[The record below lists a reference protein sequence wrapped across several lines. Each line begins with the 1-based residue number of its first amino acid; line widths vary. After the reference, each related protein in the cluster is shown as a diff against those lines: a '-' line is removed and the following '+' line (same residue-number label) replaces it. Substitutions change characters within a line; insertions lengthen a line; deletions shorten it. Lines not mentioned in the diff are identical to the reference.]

1 LKGDGFFKRTP
12 RTADRCSVCAILLAV
27 LAAALL
33 GGCSGLTGVVES
45 EPGIPEDPAAAAEA
59 LSVIAKLQQVNG
71 ALKTFKGVG
80 RLTVRH
86 EGKVQVDE
94 RMAWVGAL
102 PLKLS
107 VVLFAASFPAL
118 RMAGDGEWLYYQD
131 GQEPGA
137 PVKRMRAS
145 DPDFKRIL
153 SIPILASDIIALMC
167 GKMPLKE
174 HTQATIRPLAS
185 GQGYVLLLMD
195 GRSVRQK
202 IFFDETKS
210 ETRQTEVYDSWGKL
224 VFQANFL
231 EMQVVNGY
239 RVPSRLVVSRGKD
252 ATVQVLVEKYW
263 ADIPVTPETFV
274 LAVPPG

>member
-1 LKGDGFFKRTP
+1 LKGNGFFKRELTTGG
-12 RTADRCSVCAILLAV
+12 RRARAILLAV

-33 GGCSGLTGVVES
+33 GGCSRLTAVIENQP
-45 EPGIPEDPAAAAEA
+45 EIPEDPTAAAEA
-59 LSVIAKLQQVNG
+59 LSVIAKLEQANR

-80 RLTVRH
+80 RLTVRQ

-94 RMAWVGAL
+94 RMAWVGAV

-145 DPDFKRIL
+145 DPDFERIL
-153 SIPILASDIIALMC
+153 SIPIQASDIIALMC

-174 HTQATIRPLAS
+174 HNRATILPLAS

-231 EMQVVNGY
+231 EMQVVRGY
-239 RVPSRLVVSRGKD
+239 HVPSRLVVSRGKD
-252 ATVQVLVEKYW
+252 TTVQVLVEKYW
-263 ADIPVTPETFV
+263 ADVPVTPEMFV
-274 LAVPPG
+274 IAAPPG

>member
-1 LKGDGFFKRTP
+1 MRWNNFIRRART
-12 RTADRCSVCAILLAV
+12 TDRRRVRAILLAG

-33 GGCSGLTGVVES
+33 GGCSGLTGVMDSQPEVL
-45 EPGIPEDPAAAAEA
+45 EDPAAAAEA
-59 LSVIAKLQQVNG
+59 RSVIATLQQANS

-80 RLTVRH
+80 RLTVRQ

-94 RMAWVGAL
+94 RMAWVGAP

-153 SIPILASDIIALMC
+153 SIPIQASDIIALMC
-167 GKMPLKE
+167 GRMPLKE
-174 HTQATIRPLAS
+174 HNRATIQPLAS
-185 GQGYVLLLMD
+185 GKGYVLLLMD

-202 IFFDETKS
+202 IFLDETKS

-231 EMQVVNGY
+231 EMQVVSGY

-252 ATVQVLVEKYW
+252 ATVQMLVEKYW
-263 ADIPVTPETFV
+263 ADVPVTSEMFV
-274 LAVPPG
+274 LAAPPG

>member
-1 LKGDGFFKRTP
+1 MKGNGFFKRRRATW
-12 RTADRCSVCAILLAV
+12 RRRVCASLLAV

-33 GGCSGLTGVVES
+33 GGCSSLTGVIDNRPEIV
-45 EPGIPEDPAAAAEA
+45 EDPVAAAEA
-59 LSVIAKLQQVNG
+59 LSVIAKLQQANST
-71 ALKTFKGVG
+71 LKTFKGIG
-80 RLTVRH
+80 RLTVRQ

-94 RMAWVGAL
+94 RMVWVGAP

-118 RMAGDGEWLYYQD
+118 RMAGDGEWFYYQD

-137 PVKRMRAS
+137 PVKRLRAS

-153 SIPILASDIIALMC
+153 SIPIQASDIIALMS

-174 HTQATIRPLAS
+174 HNRATIQPLAS

-210 ETRQTEVYDSWGKL
+210 ETRQTEVYDSWGRL
-224 VFQANFL
+224 VFQANFRRNAGG
-231 EMQVVNGY
+231 E
-239 RVPSRLVVSRGKD
+239 RLQGAV
-252 ATVQVLVEKYW
+252 ATGGLPRERRHGPGAGREVLGRC
-263 ADIPVTPETFV
+263 ACH
-274 LAVPPG
+274 A

>member
-1 LKGDGFFKRTP
+1 MTGNGFLKRERTTG
-12 RTADRCSVCAILLAV
+12 RRRVRAILLAV
-27 LAAALL
+27 MAAALL
-33 GGCSGLTGVVES
+33 GGCSSLTGVMDSQS
-45 EPGIPEDPAAAAEA
+45 EIPEDPAAAAEA
-59 LSVIAKLQQVNG
+59 LSVIAKLQQANST
-71 ALKTFKGVG
+71 LKTFKGVG

-94 RMAWVGAL
+94 RMAWVGAP

-153 SIPILASDIIALMC
+153 SIPIQASDIIALMC
-167 GKMPLKE
+167 GRMPLKE
-174 HTQATIRPLAS
+174 HNRATIQPLAS
-185 GQGYVLLLMD
+185 GKGYVLLLLD

-210 ETRQTEVYDSWGKL
+210 ETRQTEVYDSWGRL
-224 VFQANFL
+224 AFQANFL
-231 EMQVVNGY
+231 EMQVVSGY
-239 RVPSRLVVSRGKD
+239 RVPSRLVVSRGND

-263 ADIPVTPETFV
+263 ADVPVTPEMFV
-274 LAVPPG
+274 LAEPPG

>member
-1 LKGDGFFKRTP
+1 LKGNGFFKRQ
-12 RTADRCSVCAILLAV
+12 RTMDGSRVRVILLMV

-33 GGCSGLTGVVES
+33 GGCSSLTGVVDSQPE
-45 EPGIPEDPAAAAEA
+45 IPEDPAVTAEA
-59 LSVIAKLQQVNG
+59 LRVIAQLQQANG
-71 ALKTFKGVG
+71 ALKTFKGIG
-80 RLTVRH
+80 RLTVRQ

-94 RMAWVGAL
+94 RMVWVGAP

-107 VVLFAASFPAL
+107 LVLFAASFPAL
-118 RMAGDGEWLYYQD
+118 RMAGDGEWFYYQD

-137 PVKRMRAS
+137 PVKRIRAS

-153 SIPILASDIIALMC
+153 SIPIQASDIIALMC

-174 HTQATIRPLAS
+174 HNRATIQPLAS

-210 ETRQTEVYDSWGKL
+210 ETRQTEVYDSWGRL
-224 VFQANFL
+224 VFQANFV
-231 EMQVVNGY
+231 EMQVVSGY

-252 ATVQVLVEKYW
+252 AMVQVLVEKYW
-263 ADIPVTPETFV
+263 VDVPVTPEMFV
-274 LAVPPG
+274 LALPPG

>member
-1 LKGDGFFKRTP
+1 MKWTNFFKRE
-12 RTADRCSVCAILLAV
+12 RTTDRRHVRAILLAW

-33 GGCSGLTGVVES
+33 GGCSGMTGVMDRQPEV
-45 EPGIPEDPAAAAEA
+45 PEDPAAAAEA
-59 LSVIAKLQQVNG
+59 LRVIATLQQANS

-80 RLTVRH
+80 RLTVRQ

-94 RMAWVGAL
+94 RMAWVGAP

-131 GQEPGA
+131 GQEPGMA
-137 PVKRMRAS
+137 VKRMRAS

-153 SIPILASDIIALMC
+153 SIPVQASDIIALMC
-167 GKMPLKE
+167 GRMPLKE
-174 HTQATIRPLAS
+174 HNRATIQPLAT
-185 GQGYVLLLMD
+185 GKGYVLLLMD

-210 ETRQTEVYDSWGKL
+210 ETRQTEIYDSWGKL
-224 VFQANFL
+224 VFQANFI
-231 EMQVVNGY
+231 EMQVVSGY

-263 ADIPVTPETFV
+263 ADVPVTPEMFV
-274 LAVPPG
+274 LAAPPG

>member
-1 LKGDGFFKRTP
+1 MKWTNFFKRE
-12 RTADRCSVCAILLAV
+12 RTTDRRRVRAILLAG

-33 GGCSGLTGVVES
+33 GGCSGMTGVMDSRPEV
-45 EPGIPEDPAAAAEA
+45 PEDPAAAAEA
-59 LSVIAKLQQVNG
+59 LRAIATLQQANS

-80 RLTVRH
+80 RLTVRQ

-94 RMAWVGAL
+94 RMAWVGAP

-137 PVKRMRAS
+137 AVKRMRAS

-153 SIPILASDIIALMC
+153 SIPIQASDIIALMC
-167 GKMPLKE
+167 GRMPLKE
-174 HTQATIRPLAS
+174 HNRATIQPLAS

-210 ETRQTEVYDSWGKL
+210 ETRQTEIYDSWGKL
-224 VFQANFL
+224 VFQANFI
-231 EMQVVNGY
+231 EMQVVSGY

-263 ADIPVTPETFV
+263 ADVPVTPEMFV
-274 LAVPPG
+274 LAPPPG

>member
-1 LKGDGFFKRTP
+1 LTGNDLFKRD
-12 RTADRCSVCAILLAV
+12 RTTDMRRVRAILLAV

-33 GGCSGLTGVVES
+33 GGCSSLTGVMDSRPE
-45 EPGIPEDPAAAAEA
+45 IPEDPVAAAEA
-59 LSVIAKLQQVNG
+59 LSVIAKLQQANG

-94 RMAWVGAL
+94 RMAWVGAP

-137 PVKRMRAS
+137 PVKRVRAS

-153 SIPILASDIIALMC
+153 SIPIQASDIIALMC
-167 GKMPLKE
+167 GRMPLKE
-174 HTQATIRPLAS
+174 HSRATIQPLAS
-185 GQGYVLLLMD
+185 GGLCAAAH
-195 GRSVRQK
+195 GRPVGAA
-202 IFFDETKS
+202 E
-210 ETRQTEVYDSWGKL
+210 
-224 VFQANFL
+224 NFL
-231 EMQVVNGY
+231 RRNQIGDPADRGLRFLGQTGLSGEL
-239 RVPSRLVVSRGKD
+239 SRNAGGERLPGAVAAGGLPRERRHGPG
-252 ATVQVLVEKYW
+252 AGREVLGRRPRH
-263 ADIPVTPETFV
+263 A
-274 LAVPPG
+274 

>member
-1 LKGDGFFKRTP
+1 MKGHGFFKRE
-12 RTADRCSVCAILLAV
+12 RTTGRRRVRAILLAV

-33 GGCSGLTGVVES
+33 GGCSSLTGLMDSQPEIS
-45 EPGIPEDPAAAAEA
+45 EDPAAAAEA
-59 LSVIAKLQQVNG
+59 LSVIAKLQQANR

-94 RMAWVGAL
+94 RMAWVGAP

-107 VVLFAASFPAL
+107 VVLFAARFPAL

-137 PVKRMRAS
+137 PVKRVRAS

-153 SIPILASDIIALMC
+153 SIPIQASDIIALMC
-167 GKMPLKE
+167 GKMPIKE
-174 HTQATIRPLAS
+174 HTQATIQPLAS

-210 ETRQTEVYDSWGKL
+210 ETRQTEVYDAWGRL

-231 EMQVVNGY
+231 EMQMVSGY

-263 ADIPVTPETFV
+263 ADVPVAPEMFV
-274 LAVPPG
+274 IAPPPG

>member
-1 LKGDGFFKRTP
+1 LKWNNFIRRERT
-12 RTADRCSVCAILLAV
+12 TDRRRVRAILLAG

-33 GGCSGLTGVVES
+33 GGCSGMTGVMDS
-45 EPGIPEDPAAAAEA
+45 QPEIRDDPAAAAEA
-59 LSVIAKLQQVNG
+59 LSVIATLQQANS

-80 RLTVRH
+80 RLTVRQ

-94 RMAWVGAL
+94 RMAWVGAP

-153 SIPILASDIIALMC
+153 SIPIQASDIIALMC
-167 GKMPLKE
+167 GRMPLKE
-174 HTQATIRPLAS
+174 HSRATIQPLAS
-185 GQGYVLLLMD
+185 GKGYVLLLMD

-224 VFQANFL
+224 VFQANFI
-231 EMQVVNGY
+231 EMQVVSGY

-263 ADIPVTPETFV
+263 ADVPVTPEMFV
-274 LAVPPG
+274 LAAPPG

>member
-1 LKGDGFFKRTP
+1 LKWTIFFKRE
-12 RTADRCSVCAILLAV
+12 RTTDRRRVRAIILAG

-33 GGCSGLTGVVES
+33 GGCSGMTGVMDSRPEV
-45 EPGIPEDPAAAAEA
+45 PEDPAATAEA
-59 LSVIAKLQQVNG
+59 LRVIATLQQTNS

-80 RLTVRH
+80 RLTVRQ

-94 RMAWVGAL
+94 RMAWVGAP

-137 PVKRMRAS
+137 AVKRMRAS

-153 SIPILASDIIALMC
+153 SIPIQASDIIALMC
-167 GKMPLKE
+167 GRMPLKE
-174 HTQATIRPLAS
+174 HNRATIQPLAS

-210 ETRQTEVYDSWGKL
+210 ETRQTEIYDSWGKL
-224 VFQANFL
+224 VFQANFI
-231 EMQVVNGY
+231 EMQVVSGY

-263 ADIPVTPETFV
+263 ADVPVTPEMFV
-274 LAVPPG
+274 LAPPPG

>member
-1 LKGDGFFKRTP
+1 MKGNVFFER
-12 RTADRCSVCAILLAV
+12 RCATWRRRVCASLLAV
-27 LAAALL
+27 LTAALL
-33 GGCSGLTGVVES
+33 GGCSSMTG
-45 EPGIPEDPAAAAEA
+45 GIDNRPEIVEDPVAAAEA
-59 LSVIAKLQQVNG
+59 LKVIAQLQQTNST
-71 ALKTFKGVG
+71 LKTFKGIG
-80 RLTVRH
+80 RLTVRQ

-94 RMAWVGAL
+94 RMVWVGAP

-118 RMAGDGEWLYYQD
+118 RMAGDGEWFYYQD

-137 PVKRMRAS
+137 PVKRLRAS

-153 SIPILASDIIALMC
+153 SIPILASDIIALMS

-174 HTQATIRPLAS
+174 HNRATIQPLAS

-210 ETRQTEVYDSWGKL
+210 ETRQTEVYDSWGRL
-224 VFQANFL
+224 VFQANFV
-231 EMQVVNGY
+231 EMQVVSGY
-239 RVPSRLVVSRGKD
+239 RVPSRLVVSSGKD
-252 ATVQVLVEKYW
+252 AMVQVLVEKYW
-263 ADIPVTPETFV
+263 VDVPVTPDMFV
-274 LAVPPG
+274 LALPPG

>member
-1 LKGDGFFKRTP
+1 VRVIF
-12 RTADRCSVCAILLAV
+12 LAG

-33 GGCSGLTGVVES
+33 AGCSGVTGVMDSQPAV
-45 EPGIPEDPAAAAEA
+45 IEDPAAAAEA
-59 LSVIAKLQQVNG
+59 RSVIATLQQANS

-80 RLTVRH
+80 RLTVRQ

-94 RMAWVGAL
+94 RMAWVGAP

-118 RMAGDGEWLYYQD
+118 RMAGDGEWLYYHD

-153 SIPILASDIIALMC
+153 SIPIQASDIIALMC
-167 GKMPLKE
+167 GRMPLKE
-174 HTQATIRPLAS
+174 HNRATIQPLAS
-185 GQGYVLLLMD
+185 GKGYVLLLMD

-202 IFFDETKS
+202 IFLDETKS

-231 EMQVVNGY
+231 EMQVVSGY
-239 RVPSRLVVSRGKD
+239 RVPSRLVVSRGED
-252 ATVQVLVEKYW
+252 ATVQMLVEKYW
-263 ADIPVTPETFV
+263 ADVPVTSEMFV
-274 LAVPPG
+274 LAAPPG

>member
-1 LKGDGFFKRTP
+1 MKGNGFFKRELTTGG
-12 RTADRCSVCAILLAV
+12 RRARAILLAV

-33 GGCSGLTGVVES
+33 GGCSRLTAVIENQP
-45 EPGIPEDPAAAAEA
+45 EIPEDPTAAAEA
-59 LSVIAKLQQVNG
+59 LSVIAKLEQANR

-80 RLTVRH
+80 RLTVRQ

-94 RMAWVGAL
+94 RMAWVGAV

-145 DPDFKRIL
+145 DPDFERIL
-153 SIPILASDIIALMC
+153 SIPIQASDIIALMC

-174 HTQATIRPLAS
+174 HNRATILPLAS

-231 EMQVVNGY
+231 EMQVVRGY
-239 RVPSRLVVSRGKD
+239 HVPSRLVVSRGKD
-252 ATVQVLVEKYW
+252 TTVQVLVEKYW
-263 ADIPVTPETFV
+263 ADVPVTPEMFV
-274 LAVPPG
+274 IAAPPG

>member
-1 LKGDGFFKRTP
+1 MTGNDFFKRE
-12 RTADRCSVCAILLAV
+12 RTTDMRRVRAILLAV

-33 GGCSGLTGVVES
+33 GGCSSLTGVMDSQPE
-45 EPGIPEDPAAAAEA
+45 IPEDPVAAAEA
-59 LSVIAKLQQVNG
+59 LSVIAKLQQANG

-94 RMAWVGAL
+94 RMAWVGAP

-137 PVKRMRAS
+137 PVKRVRAS

-153 SIPILASDIIALMC
+153 SIPIQASDIIALMC
-167 GKMPLKE
+167 GRMPLKE
-174 HTQATIRPLAS
+174 HDRATIQPLAS

-210 ETRQTEVYDSWGKL
+210 ETRQTEVYDSWGRL

-231 EMQVVNGY
+231 EMQVVSGY

-263 ADIPVTPETFV
+263 ADVPVTPEMFV
-274 LAVPPG
+274 LAAPPG

>member
-1 LKGDGFFKRTP
+1 MKGDGFFKRE
-12 RTADRCSVCAILLAV
+12 RTTDRCGVRAILLSV
-27 LAAALL
+27 LAVVLL
-33 GGCSGLTGVVES
+33 GGCSSLTGVMDS
-45 EPGIPEDPAAAAEA
+45 EPAIPEDPAAAAEA
-59 LSVIAKLQQVNG
+59 LSVIAKLQQANG
-71 ALKTFKGVG
+71 TLKTFKGVG

-94 RMAWVGAL
+94 RMAWVGAP

-153 SIPILASDIIALMC
+153 SIPIQASDIIALMC

-174 HTQATIRPLAS
+174 HNRATIQPLAS
-185 GQGYVLLLMD
+185 GKGYALLLMD

-210 ETRQTEVYDSWGKL
+210 ETRQTEVYDSWGRL

-231 EMQVVNGY
+231 EMQVVSGY

-263 ADIPVTPETFV
+263 ANVPVTPEMFV
-274 LAVPPG
+274 LAAPQG

>member
-1 LKGDGFFKRTP
+1 LKGNDFFERERT
-12 RTADRCSVCAILLAV
+12 TDRCGVRAILLAV
-27 LAAALL
+27 LAVALL
-33 GGCSGLTGVVES
+33 GGCSSLPGVMDSQLEV
-45 EPGIPEDPAAAAEA
+45 PEDPATAAEA
-59 LSVIAKLQQVNG
+59 LSVITKLQQANS

-80 RLTVRH
+80 RLTVRQ

-94 RMAWVGAL
+94 RMAWVGAP

-118 RMAGDGEWLYYQD
+118 RMAGDGEWFYYQD

-137 PVKRMRAS
+137 PVKRVRAS
-145 DPDFKRIL
+145 DPDFKQIL
-153 SIPILASDIIALMC
+153 SIPIQASDIIALMC
-167 GKMPLKE
+167 GKMPIKE
-174 HTQATIRPLAS
+174 HNRATIQPLAS
-185 GQGYVLLLMD
+185 GKGYALLLMD

-231 EMQVVNGY
+231 EMQVVSGY
-239 RVPSRLVVSRGKD
+239 RVPSRLVISRGQG
-252 ATVQVLVEKYW
+252 AMVQVLVEKYW
-263 ADIPVTPETFV
+263 ADVPVTPEMFV
-274 LAVPPG
+274 LAPPQG

>member
-1 LKGDGFFKRTP
+1 
-12 RTADRCSVCAILLAV
+12 LAV
-27 LAAALL
+27 LTAALL
-33 GGCSGLTGVVES
+33 GGCSSMTG
-45 EPGIPEDPAAAAEA
+45 GIDNRPEIVEDPVAAAEA
-59 LSVIAKLQQVNG
+59 LKVIAQLQQTNST
-71 ALKTFKGVG
+71 LKTFKGIG
-80 RLTVRH
+80 RLTVRQ

-94 RMAWVGAL
+94 RMVWVGAS

-118 RMAGDGEWLYYQD
+118 RMAGDGEWFYYQD

-137 PVKRMRAS
+137 PVKRLRAS

-153 SIPILASDIIALMC
+153 SIPILASDIIALMS

-174 HTQATIRPLAS
+174 HNRATIQPLAS

-210 ETRQTEVYDSWGKL
+210 ETRQTEVYDSWGRL
-224 VFQANFL
+224 VFQANFV
-231 EMQVVNGY
+231 EMQVVSGY
-239 RVPSRLVVSRGKD
+239 RVPSRLVVSSGKD
-252 ATVQVLVEKYW
+252 AMVQVLVEKYW
-263 ADIPVTPETFV
+263 VDVPVTPDMFV
-274 LAVPPG
+274 LALPPG

>member
-1 LKGDGFFKRTP
+1 MTGNDLFKRE
-12 RTADRCSVCAILLAV
+12 RTTDMRRVRAILLAV
-27 LAAALL
+27 LAAVLL
-33 GGCSGLTGVVES
+33 GGCSSLTGVMDSQPE
-45 EPGIPEDPAAAAEA
+45 IPEDPVAAAEA
-59 LSVIAKLQQVNG
+59 LSVIAKLQQANG

-94 RMAWVGAL
+94 RMAWVGAP

-137 PVKRMRAS
+137 PVKRVRAS

-153 SIPILASDIIALMC
+153 SIPIQASDIIALMC
-167 GKMPLKE
+167 GRMPLRE
-174 HTQATIRPLAS
+174 HDRATIQPLAS

-210 ETRQTEVYDSWGKL
+210 ETRQTEIYDSWGRL

-231 EMQVVNGY
+231 EMQVVSGY
-239 RVPSRLVVSRGKD
+239 RVPSRLVVSRGKE

-263 ADIPVTPETFV
+263 ADVPVTPEMFV

>member
-1 LKGDGFFKRTP
+1 MKWNNFIRRERT
-12 RTADRCSVCAILLAV
+12 TDRRRVRAILLAG

-33 GGCSGLTGVVES
+33 GGCSGMTGVMDS
-45 EPGIPEDPAAAAEA
+45 QPEIRDDPAAAAEA
-59 LSVIAKLQQVNG
+59 LSVIATLQQANS

-80 RLTVRH
+80 RLTVRQ

-94 RMAWVGAL
+94 RMAWVGAP

-153 SIPILASDIIALMC
+153 SIPIQASDIIALMC
-167 GKMPLKE
+167 GRMPLKE
-174 HTQATIRPLAS
+174 HSRATIQPLAS
-185 GQGYVLLLMD
+185 GKGYVLLLMD

-224 VFQANFL
+224 VFQANFI
-231 EMQVVNGY
+231 EMQVVSGY

-252 ATVQVLVEKYW
+252 ATVQVVVEKYW
-263 ADIPVTPETFV
+263 ADVPVTPEMFV
-274 LAVPPG
+274 LAAPPG

>member
-1 LKGDGFFKRTP
+1 LKGNGFFKRQ
-12 RTADRCSVCAILLAV
+12 RTMDGSRVRVILLMV

-33 GGCSGLTGVVES
+33 GGCSSLTGVVDSQPE
-45 EPGIPEDPAAAAEA
+45 IPEDPAVTAEA
-59 LSVIAKLQQVNG
+59 LRVIAQLQQANG
-71 ALKTFKGVG
+71 ALKTFKGIG
-80 RLTVRH
+80 RLTVRQ

-94 RMAWVGAL
+94 RMVWVGAP

-107 VVLFAASFPAL
+107 LVLFAASFPAL
-118 RMAGDGEWLYYQD
+118 RMAGDGEWFYYQD

-137 PVKRMRAS
+137 PVKRLRAS

-153 SIPILASDIIALMC
+153 SIPIQASDIIALMC

-174 HTQATIRPLAS
+174 HNRATIQPLAS

-210 ETRQTEVYDSWGKL
+210 ETRQTEVYDSWGRL
-224 VFQANFL
+224 VFQANFV
-231 EMQVVNGY
+231 EMQVVSGY

-252 ATVQVLVEKYW
+252 AMVQVLVEKYW
-263 ADIPVTPETFV
+263 VDVPVTPEMFV
-274 LAVPPG
+274 LALPPG

>member
-1 LKGDGFFKRTP
+1 MKGNGFFKRQ
-12 RTADRCSVCAILLAV
+12 RTMDGSRVRVILLMV

-33 GGCSGLTGVVES
+33 GGCSSLTGVVDSQPE
-45 EPGIPEDPAAAAEA
+45 IPEDPAVTAEA
-59 LSVIAKLQQVNG
+59 LRVIAQLQQTNG
-71 ALKTFKGVG
+71 ALKTFKGIG
-80 RLTVRH
+80 RLTVRQ

-94 RMAWVGAL
+94 RMVWVGAP

-107 VVLFAASFPAL
+107 LVLFAASFPAL
-118 RMAGDGEWLYYQD
+118 RMAGDGEWFYYQD

-137 PVKRMRAS
+137 PVKRIRAS

-153 SIPILASDIIALMC
+153 SIPIQASDIIALMC

-174 HTQATIRPLAS
+174 HNRATIQPLAS

-210 ETRQTEVYDSWGKL
+210 ETRQTEVYDSWGRL
-224 VFQANFL
+224 VFQANFV
-231 EMQVVNGY
+231 EMQVVSGY

-252 ATVQVLVEKYW
+252 AMVQVLVEKYW
-263 ADIPVTPETFV
+263 VDVPVTPEMFV
-274 LAVPPG
+274 LTPSG

>member
-1 LKGDGFFKRTP
+1 VQRV
-12 RTADRCSVCAILLAV
+12 R
-27 LAAALL
+27 
-33 GGCSGLTGVVES
+33 LTGVVES

-263 ADIPVTPETFV
+263 ADIPVTPEMFV
-274 LAVPPG
+274 LAAPQG

>member
-1 LKGDGFFKRTP
+1 
-12 RTADRCSVCAILLAV
+12 LAV
-27 LAAALL
+27 LAVALL
-33 GGCSGLTGVVES
+33 GGCSSLTGVMDSQLE
-45 EPGIPEDPAAAAEA
+45 IPEDPVTAAEA
-59 LSVIAKLQQVNG
+59 LSMIAKLQQANS

-80 RLTVRH
+80 RLTVRQ

-94 RMAWVGAL
+94 RMAWVGAP

-118 RMAGDGEWLYYQD
+118 RMAGDGEWFYYQD

-137 PVKRMRAS
+137 PVKRVRAR

-153 SIPILASDIIALMC
+153 SIPIQASEIIALMS
-167 GKMPLKE
+167 GKMPIKE
-174 HTQATIRPLAS
+174 HNRATIQPLAS
-185 GQGYVLLLMD
+185 GKGYALLLMD

-231 EMQVVNGY
+231 EMQVVSGY
-239 RVPSRLVVSRGKD
+239 RVPSRLVISRGQD

-263 ADIPVTPETFV
+263 ADVPVTPEMFV
-274 LAVPPG
+274 LALPQG

>member
-1 LKGDGFFKRTP
+1 MTGNDLFKRE
-12 RTADRCSVCAILLAV
+12 RTTEMRRVRAILLAV
-27 LAAALL
+27 LAAVLL
-33 GGCSGLTGVVES
+33 GGCSSLTGVMDSRPE
-45 EPGIPEDPAAAAEA
+45 IPEDPVAAAEA
-59 LSVIAKLQQVNG
+59 LSVIAKLQQANG

-94 RMAWVGAL
+94 RMAWVGAP

-137 PVKRMRAS
+137 PVKQVRAS

-153 SIPILASDIIALMC
+153 SIPIQASDIIALMC
-167 GKMPLKE
+167 GRMPLRE
-174 HTQATIRPLAS
+174 HDRATIQPLAS

-210 ETRQTEVYDSWGKL
+210 ETRQTEIYDSWGRL

-231 EMQVVNGY
+231 EMQVVSGY
-239 RVPSRLVVSRGKD
+239 RVPSRLVVSRGKE
-252 ATVQVLVEKYW
+252 AMVQVLVEKYW
-263 ADIPVTPETFV
+263 ADVPVTPEMFV
-274 LAVPPG
+274 LAAPPG

>member
-1 LKGDGFFKRTP
+1 LKGNVFFRRQRATC
-12 RTADRCSVCAILLAV
+12 RCRVCASLLAV

-33 GGCSGLTGVVES
+33 GGCSSLTGVMDNQPEIV
-45 EPGIPEDPAAAAEA
+45 EDPVAAAEA
-59 LSVIAKLQQVNG
+59 LKVIAQLQQTNST
-71 ALKTFKGVG
+71 LKTFKGIG
-80 RLTVRH
+80 RLTVRQ

-94 RMAWVGAL
+94 RMVWVGAP

-118 RMAGDGEWLYYQD
+118 RMAGDGEWFYYQD

-137 PVKRMRAS
+137 PVKRLRAS

-153 SIPILASDIIALMC
+153 SIPIQASDIIALMC

-174 HTQATIRPLAS
+174 HNRATIQPLAS

-210 ETRQTEVYDSWGKL
+210 ETRQTEVYDSWGRL
-224 VFQANFL
+224 VFQANFV
-231 EMQVVNGY
+231 EMQVVSGY

-252 ATVQVLVEKYW
+252 AMVQVLVEKYW
-263 ADIPVTPETFV
+263 VDVPVTPEMFV
-274 LAVPPG
+274 LALPPG

>member
-1 LKGDGFFKRTP
+1 MKGNGFFKRE
-12 RTADRCSVCAILLAV
+12 RTTDRRRVRAILLSV

-33 GGCSGLTGVVES
+33 GGCSSLTGVMDS
-45 EPGIPEDPAAAAEA
+45 EPAIPEDPAAAAEA
-59 LSVIAKLQQVNG
+59 LSVIAKLQQANS

-94 RMAWVGAL
+94 RMAWVGAP

-153 SIPILASDIIALMC
+153 SIPIQASDIIALMC
-167 GKMPLKE
+167 GKMPLRE
-174 HTQATIRPLAS
+174 HNRATIQPLAS

-231 EMQVVNGY
+231 EMQVVSGY

-263 ADIPVTPETFV
+263 ADVPVTPEMFV
-274 LAVPPG
+274 LAAPQG

>member
-1 LKGDGFFKRTP
+1 LTGNDLFKRE
-12 RTADRCSVCAILLAV
+12 RTTEMRRVRAILLAV

-33 GGCSGLTGVVES
+33 GGCSSLTGVMDSRPE
-45 EPGIPEDPAAAAEA
+45 IPDDPVAAAEA
-59 LSVIAKLQQVNG
+59 LSVIAKMQQANG

-94 RMAWVGAL
+94 RMAWVGAP

-118 RMAGDGEWLYYQD
+118 RMAGDGEWFYYQD

-137 PVKRMRAS
+137 PVKRVRAR

-153 SIPILASDIIALMC
+153 SIPIQASDIIALMC
-167 GKMPLKE
+167 GRMPLKE
-174 HTQATIRPLAS
+174 HSRATLQPLAS
-185 GQGYVLLLMD
+185 GTGYLLLLMD

-202 IFFDETKS
+202 IVLDETKS
-210 ETRQTEVYDSWGKL
+210 ETRQTEIYDSWGRL
-224 VFQANFL
+224 VFQANFI
-231 EMQVVNGY
+231 EMQVVSGY
-239 RVPSRLVVSRGKD
+239 MVPSRLVVSRGKD
-252 ATVQVLVEKYW
+252 ATVQVVVEKYW
-263 ADIPVTPETFV
+263 ADVPVTPEMFV
-274 LAVPPG
+274 IAAPPG